1 MNVVGDA
8 SDVNTS
14 GTDDCAPASDGDGD
28 AKDVIT
34 AEESNQDEDSPV
46 AASVQDE
53 NGQDTLINEE
63 AFFSAPLGDGED
75 DTEVSADENKDT
87 ENEESGDDE
96 DAFDISCPLAD
107 ENTKVQSDKPAA
119 KERRVDSLFDFI
131 EIFVFTLAAVFIIT
145 SFFFRYSVVNGGSMK
160 NTLMHD
166 ERLLLTNFLYTPD
179 RGDIVVVQDKSTA
192 LKDPIVKRVI
202 AIGGD
207 TVKIT
212 KKAIF
217 VNGTE
222 LIEDYVYTD
231 DAGGDYCYSVYPTE
245 ALLSI
250 VTGFKDGEYFEITV
264 PENEIFVMGD
274 HRNDSTDS
282 RKIGTLH
289 EDAIIGKVVLR
300 FYPFENFGKV
310 E

>member
-1 MNVVGDA
+1 MKNKKHINEGHESSPTLFEVTDTPGGATEEPADSASADSSKLISDNADCDAIDATEISAEDKGDEAEGTPDADSSTNVVGDS

-14 GTDDCAPASDGDGD
+14 ETDDCAPASDGDGD

-202 AIGGD
+202 AIQPPS
-207 TVKIT
+207 
-212 KKAIF
+212 F
-217 VNGTE
+217 
-222 LIEDYVYTD
+222 
-231 DAGGDYCYSVYPTE
+231 P
-245 ALLSI
+245 
-250 VTGFKDGEYFEITV
+250 
-264 PENEIFVMGD
+264 
-274 HRNDSTDS
+274 
-282 RKIGTLH
+282 
-289 EDAIIGKVVLR
+289 II
-300 FYPFENFGKV
+300 N
-310 E
+310 

>member
-1 MNVVGDA
+1 MGKKEEKKRISIGAIDNVLG
-8 SDVNTS
+8 N
-14 GTDDCAPASDGDGD
+14 APGIFKLID
-28 AKDVIT
+28 I
-34 AEESNQDEDSPV
+34 
-46 AASVQDE
+46 AAQL
-53 NGQDTLINEE
+53 N
-63 AFFSAPLGDGED
+63 AP
-75 DTEVSADENKDT
+75 
-87 ENEESGDDE
+87 GDDE
-96 DAFDISCPLAD
+96 L
-107 ENTKVQSDKPAA
+107 
-119 KERRVDSLFDFI
+119 
-131 EIFVFTLAAVFIIT
+131 
-145 SFFFRYSVVNGGSMK
+145 
-160 NTLMHD
+160 
-166 ERLLLTNFLYTPD
+166 
-179 RGDIVVVQDKSTA
+179 
-192 LKDPIVKRVI
+192 PIVKRVI

-222 LIEDYVYTD
+222 LIEDYVYID